1 MVCMFTRYLLSTY
14 HMPGTDLYSGDTMG
28 SKVRFSPFSHC
39 TYILEEETDINQI
52 IKTNCKLVKSMKE
65 REMVPIVG

>member
-1 MVCMFTRYLLSTY
+1 
-14 HMPGTDLYSGDTMG
+14 MPGTDLYSGDTMG
-28 SKVRFSPFSHC
+28 IKVRFSPFSHC

-52 IKTNCKLVKSMKE
+52 IKTNCKLVKSTMKE